1 MARSGS
7 ASTSL
12 SSLTPTSGSS
22 AESSPVRGEGR
33 EKDARGAKRAGAG
46 AGTREYDEDFE
57 EDADELGMDED
68 DEDDQEDGDEDYV
81 ESRRVSARKKLATP
95 SRRSARSSTTTTT
108 TATTTP
114 NSAKSKTASTRQFSQ
129 RGRTT
134 TRKDATRG
142 STTVTLQQQHPQ
154 QQQQQQYP
162 TRAHIQG
169 QGFQTQPHVTSHW
182 GVTGNNST
190 TSSSAPGPAQRR
202 NLGQSP
208 DLDESENLGG
218 RSRNALAQA
227 KHRAKRKAYIKQVS
241 FFLLFILSFFSSLF
255 FVCLSSWEFPFY
267 LLNLTFFYF

>member
-46 AGTREYDEDFE
+46 VGTREYEEDFE

-108 TATTTP
+108 TTATTTTP

-154 QQQQQQYP
+154 QQQQQYP

-190 TSSSAPGPAQRR
+190 TTTSSSAPGPAQRR

-208 DLDESENLGG
+208 DLDESENLAG

-241 FFLLFILSFFSSLF
+241 LCFFLLLIFSFFLCGCLRGSFLF
-255 FVCLSSWEFPFY
+255 IY
-267 LLNLTFFYF
+267 

>member
-33 EKDARGAKRAGAG
+33 EKDARGAKRAG
-46 AGTREYDEDFE
+46 TQEYEEDFE

-108 TATTTP
+108 TTATTTTTP

-134 TRKDATRG
+134 TPKDATRG
-142 STTVTLQQQHPQ
+142 STTGTLQQQQQHP

-182 GVTGNNST
+182 GVTGNKST
-190 TSSSAPGPAQRR
+190 SSAPGPAQRK

-227 KHRAKRKAYIKQVS
+227 KHRAKRKAYIKQVGLC
-241 FFLLFILSFFSSLF
+241 FF
-255 FVCLSSWEFPFY
+255 CY
-267 LLNLTFFYF
+267 